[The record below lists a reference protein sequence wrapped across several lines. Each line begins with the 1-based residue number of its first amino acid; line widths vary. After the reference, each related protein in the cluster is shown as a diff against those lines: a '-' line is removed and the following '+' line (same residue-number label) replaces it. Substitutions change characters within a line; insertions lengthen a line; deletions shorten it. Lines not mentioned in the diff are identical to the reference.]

1 MPYPNSNILNIVI
14 PQTSASLQGGQAP
27 FVETIIS
34 GSRLILQT
42 DNSGFLIGSSDLN
55 LNNITASNI
64 SASGYISASNIFD
77 SGNLTVLGNTKLGD
91 AISDN
96 VTITGSTSIS
106 GSVTVVGGVTGSFSG
121 SITAA
126 DSASITNIP
135 NTSGTYYVTFVDGT
149 SGYKPLYVDGNI
161 LSYNANTNLLSV
173 GEAASGSL
181 TVGSKLTMQDI
192 GGTSQLRVGINSTD
206 TSSILVSANAF
217 QVVKGTS
224 NDRVSTNLPFS
235 ASNDSLFSGNVTVLG
250 NTLLGDAA
258 SDVIRI
264 TGSLGLSGSVSSV
277 SASFSDLTA
286 NRVVYTD
293 GNKIL
298 STDADLT
305 FDGTTLTATNISNT
319 NFTSSNISASNNIS
333 GSNLWIKTNITD
345 AGTLTVVGASTLA
358 GLTGTTATF
367 SGLVSASAGLTAS
380 AIYDAGALTVVGNSI
395 LSNVFATNIT
405 ASNISASGNISA
417 STLRVETSIIDGGT
431 LTVLGN
437 TTLGDTVSDTTRIT
451 GSASISGSLTVV
463 GTTTLQ
469 QLNITNISA
478 SGWITASSLN
488 IVGNSL
494 LNTITGSLSG
504 SSISTGNA
512 TINGGTINN
521 TPIGSTTPSTGYFT
535 NLTAS
540 NISASTSLSASRIF
554 VSNNLTYKESML
566 TGSASDFYLS
576 ASAITSSN
584 TVMLIESSVATGS
597 SYGLVIDSVSQSS
610 GIGYAI
616 SASRG
621 IIVGTV
627 ITGSS
632 LNITGNSVLTTI
644 TGALSGSS
652 ISTGNATINGGTING
667 TTIGG
672 TTPAAGTFTNLT
684 STGNTI
690 LGNAVS
696 DTIQIT
702 GSTNISGSLTVIGTT
717 TLQELNITNISAS
730 GWITASSLNITG
742 TSTLQNTVV
751 TSLTASSITASGNI
765 SGNNGVF
772 SGDVAVN
779 GGDIT
784 TTVTGTATLFNTNAT
799 TVNIGGAA
807 TGQVLL
813 GNATGT
819 VKSAGDLIVGSG
831 IIKGSDAGTAV
842 TVTSTLTTI
851 AGDLQVNGNDIK
863 DSGGNTNLTLGTN
876 ELTVPVDLVVSNTSN
891 ATSYIDTTAALQ
903 VAGGARISKDT
914 WISGSLNVAGD
925 FTVFGSSSVVYISS
939 STVIINDNIIQL
951 NAYLPY
957 ERYAGFEV
965 YDSGSNQRSASL
977 LWDGQS
983 DNWTT
988 VDQNNSASNIIIGPT
1003 ASFGSAIPNL
1013 TLNRLP
1019 KSYEGNAITDSKLSD
1034 DGTTLSYTGTDISA
1048 SRLLSTTSSVNYI
1061 SASTIIATTGS
1072 ITYITGA
1079 LVTYVTGSFTTLTI
1093 TTGSSPGVGSQVP
1106 SSPTAAGMPGQINVD
1121 NNFIYVYTNNIWKRV
1136 PISNWSV

>member
-64 SASGYISASNIFD
+64 SASGYISASSIFD
-77 SGNLTVLGNTKLGD
+77 SGNLTVLGNTKLGN

-380 AIYDAGALTVVGNSI
+380 TIYDAGTLTVVGNSI
-395 LSNVFATNIT
+395 LSNVFAT
-405 ASNISASGNISA
+405 NISASGNISA
-417 STLRVETSIIDGGT
+417 STLRVETSIIDGGTLTVLGNTLLGDTVTDTTRITGSASISGSLTVIGNTTLENTFVTNFTASNISASGNISGSNLWIQNSIVDGGT

-488 IVGNSL
+488 I
-494 LNTITGSLSG
+494 
-504 SSISTGNA
+504 
-512 TINGGTINN
+512 
-521 TPIGSTTPSTGYFT
+521 
-535 NLTAS
+535 
-540 NISASTSLSASRIF
+540 
-554 VSNNLTYKESML
+554 
-566 TGSASDFYLS
+566 
-576 ASAITSSN
+576 
-584 TVMLIESSVATGS
+584 
-597 SYGLVIDSVSQSS
+597 
-610 GIGYAI
+610 
-616 SASRG
+616 
-621 IIVGTV
+621 
-627 ITGSS
+627 
-632 LNITGNSVLTTI
+632 
-644 TGALSGSS
+644 
-652 ISTGNATINGGTING
+652 
-667 TTIGG
+667 
-672 TTPAAGTFTNLT
+672 
-684 STGNTI
+684 
-690 LGNAVS
+690 
-696 DTIQIT
+696 
-702 GSTNISGSLTVIGTT
+702 
-717 TLQELNITNISAS
+717 
-730 GWITASSLNITG
+730 TG

-751 TSLTASSITASGNI
+751 TSLTASSITASGDI

-813 GNATGT
+813 GNAAGT

>member
-55 LNNITASNI
+55 LNNITSSNI

-380 AIYDAGALTVVGNSI
+380 TIYDAGTLTVVGNSI
-395 LSNVFATNIT
+395 LSNVFAT
-405 ASNISASGNISA
+405 NISASGNISA
-417 STLRVETSIIDGGT
+417 STLRVETSIIDGGTLTVLGNTLLGDTVTDTTRITGSASISGSLTVIGNTTLENTFVTNFTASNISASGNISGSNLWIQNSIVDGGT

-488 IVGNSL
+488 I
-494 LNTITGSLSG
+494 
-504 SSISTGNA
+504 
-512 TINGGTINN
+512 
-521 TPIGSTTPSTGYFT
+521 
-535 NLTAS
+535 
-540 NISASTSLSASRIF
+540 
-554 VSNNLTYKESML
+554 
-566 TGSASDFYLS
+566 
-576 ASAITSSN
+576 
-584 TVMLIESSVATGS
+584 
-597 SYGLVIDSVSQSS
+597 
-610 GIGYAI
+610 
-616 SASRG
+616 
-621 IIVGTV
+621 
-627 ITGSS
+627 
-632 LNITGNSVLTTI
+632 
-644 TGALSGSS
+644 
-652 ISTGNATINGGTING
+652 
-667 TTIGG
+667 
-672 TTPAAGTFTNLT
+672 
-684 STGNTI
+684 
-690 LGNAVS
+690 
-696 DTIQIT
+696 
-702 GSTNISGSLTVIGTT
+702 
-717 TLQELNITNISAS
+717 
-730 GWITASSLNITG
+730 TG

-751 TSLTASSITASGNI
+751 TSLTASSITASGDI

-813 GNATGT
+813 GNAAGT